1 MKTLIA
7 LIAEHSG
14 GSLSPTF
21 LELVEF
27 GAKLKGATGFEP
39 IVIILGQE
47 TGNVA
52 NEATS
57 LTGLD
62 TVAIN
67 VPGLFTYNS
76 DAYKAVLGSVLG
88 NMKPAY
94 VCAIHSSTGS
104 ELAPPLSVRLNAACV
119 TSVQE
124 IKKQSDRLT
133 FYRSVLGGKAQATFV
148 STSDVTVITVQPGSF
163 KKARVAS
170 CSGSIEFIEFS
181 HDFEKVV
188 NLGIKPV
195 QGTDSPLS
203 HARVIVSGGKGLREK
218 QNLDLLFDLARM
230 FSKSAVGC
238 TRPLCDAGW
247 LRSGSQVGLSGA
259 TVSPDLYIACG
270 VSGAHQHVIGMQG
283 SGFVVAVNTDP
294 NAPIFDHADVC
305 VIEDAIKFTPELIKA
320 ISQYKKHF

>member
-7 LIAEHSG
+7 LIAEHSNG
-14 GSLSPTF
+14 TLSPTF

-27 GAKLKGATGFEP
+27 GAKLKGAIDVEP
-39 IVIILGQE
+39 IVIILGQDI
-47 TGNVA
+47 GNVA
-52 NEATS
+52 NEAAS

-62 TVAIN
+62 TVAIK

-76 DAYKAVLGSVLG
+76 EAYRDVLGSVLG
-88 NMKPAY
+88 NLKPAY

-119 TSVQE
+119 TSVEE
-124 IKKQSDRLT
+124 IKKQSGRLT
-133 FYRSVLGGKAQATFV
+133 FFRSVLGGKARAAFV
-148 STSDVTVITVQPGSF
+148 SKADITVITVQPGYF
-163 KKARVAS
+163 EKASVAS
-170 CSGSIEFIEFS
+170 CSGSIEFVEFS

-188 NLGIKPV
+188 NLGIKPG
-195 QGTDSPLS
+195 QGTDSPLCQ
-203 HARVIVSGGKGLREK
+203 ARVIVSGGKGLREK
-218 QNLDLLFDLARM
+218 QNLDLMFDLARM

-247 LRSGSQVGLSGA
+247 FRSGNQVGLSGA

-270 VSGAHQHVIGMQG
+270 VSGAQQHVIGMQG

-305 VIEDAIKFTPELIKA
+305 VIEDAVKFTPELIKA
-320 ISQYKKHF
+320 ISQFKKHF